1 MVELLKIGNFCHFY
15 KLKGVF
21 KMMKK
26 LRILVVDDNR
36 ELNDSIAEYLK
47 QENYVSN
54 VFKAYDGEEAWF
66 ITEQESPDVIILDL
80 IMPRLDG
87 IGFLKRAVRNG
98 INFDKVTVICLSVSG
113 SDKTMEMVMNM
124 GAQHFLIKPQTPKA
138 ISDTIKTLTNTVEL
152 PETIHIPEKE
162 YDIETIVTDVI
173 HDLGVPAHIKGYHY
187 IRTAIMMVIEN
198 MDMLNYIT
206 KRLYPE
212 IAKKYKTTS
221 SRVERAI
228 RHSIEVAWTRG
239 HQETMNNIFGYTIH
253 TCKGKP
259 TNSEFIAMVADKIRL
274 QIK

>member
-1 MVELLKIGNFCHFY
+1 MTK
-15 KLKGVF
+15 KLKV
-21 KMMKK
+21 
-26 LRILVVDDNR
+26 LVVDDNKD
-36 ELNDSIAEYLK
+36 LTDHTADYLK
-47 QENYVSN
+47 RENYISDVY
-54 VFKAYDGEEAWF
+54 KAYDGEEAWF
-66 ITEQESPDVIILDL
+66 ITERESPDVIILDI
-80 IMPRLDG
+80 IMPKLDG
-87 IGFLKRAVRNG
+87 MGFLKKAARNG
-98 INFDKVTVICLSVSG
+98 VNFGKTTVICLSVSG
-113 SDKTMEMVMNM
+113 SDKTMETVMNM
-124 GAQHFLIKPQTPKA
+124 GAQHFLIKPQTPKT
-138 ISDTIKTLTNTVEL
+138 ISDTIKALTDTGEV
-152 PETIHIPEKE
+152 PEIVPTDRE
-162 YDIETIVTDVI
+162 YDLESIVTDII

-239 HQETMNNIFGYTIH
+239 HQETMNKIFGYTIH
-253 TCKGKP
+253 TYKGKP

>member
-1 MVELLKIGNFCHFY
+1 MVKLLKIGSFCHFY
-15 KLKGVF
+15 ELKGVF

-26 LRILVVDDNR
+26 LKILVVDDNR

-47 QENYVSN
+47 QESYVSN
-54 VFKAYDGEEAWF
+54 VYKAYDGEEAWF

-124 GAQHFLIKPQTPKA
+124 GAQHFLIKPQTPKT

-162 YDIETIVTDVI
+162 YDIETIVTDII